1 MKLFK
6 TVWKSFFIFSFAIGL
21 VVSASLQAVH
31 AQTNDTG
38 GSKKACV
45 NRFGL
50 SFNGVGLWTKL
61 PAVLE
66 RYGKPLRIEPMP
78 SVNKNRVNG
87 TYFYKDVKLLIFNS
101 VVWRIMALTDAI
113 ATKSGIRLFTEHTK
127 VESMLEVDLKSIHP
141 KGTQTGLYKAPICPP
156 DPPEVEEYVILRF
169 DQNNRLNEFIVE
181 GVFP

>member
-6 TVWKSFFIFSFAIGL
+6 IVWNSFFAFGIALGL
-21 VVSASLQAVH
+21 VVSVGLQGMY
-31 AQTNDTG
+31 AQTSDTG
-38 GSKKACV
+38 SPNKACV
-45 NRFGL
+45 NRDGL
-50 SFNGVGLWTKL
+50 LFNGVCLWTRF

-78 SVNKNRVNG
+78 SVNKNRVNS

-101 VVWRIMALTDAI
+101 IVWRITALTDAI
-113 ATKSGIRLFTEHTK
+113 ATKSGIRLFTEYAK
-127 VESMLEVDLKSIHP
+127 VEGMLEVDLKSIHP